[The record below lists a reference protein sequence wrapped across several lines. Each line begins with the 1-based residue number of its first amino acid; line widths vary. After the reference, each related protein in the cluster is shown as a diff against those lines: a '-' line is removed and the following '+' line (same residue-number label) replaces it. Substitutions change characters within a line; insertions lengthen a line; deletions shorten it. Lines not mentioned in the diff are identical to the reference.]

1 MHGKKSGTEINRY
14 MLASNGGL
22 LSKVYEHSEPTNVE
36 NLVNFQITSFYK
48 KKIPC
53 NVALASK

>member
-1 MHGKKSGTEINRY
+1 MHGEKARTEINRS
-14 MLASNGGL
+14 MLVSYGGL

-48 KKIPC
+48 K
-53 NVALASK
+53 NTL

>member
-1 MHGKKSGTEINRY
+1 MHGKKGETEINRS

-22 LSKVYEHSEPTNVE
+22 LSKVYEHSKPATVQ

-48 KKIPC
+48 KY
-53 NVALASK
+53 LAT